1 MDAFHNVFH
10 VSQLRKCLSEQDVY
24 SPQIPADL
32 GTNLT
37 LETRPVRITGR
48 MEKATLRKVIPMV
61 KVIWE
66 SNGREETTW
75 ETEARMKAEFPKW
88 YEQYDVQA
96 QLDLDSRTHP
106 SLVGETCSI
115 PKPR

>member
-1 MDAFHNVFH
+1 
-10 VSQLRKCLSEQDVY
+10 
-24 SPQIPADL
+24 
-32 GTNLT
+32 
-37 LETRPVRITGR
+37 
-48 MEKATLRKVIPMV
+48 MEKATRRKVIPMV

-75 ETEARMKAEFPKW
+75 ETEAMMKAEFPKW

-96 QLDLDSRTHP
+96 QLDLDLRTNP

-115 PKPR
+115 PKPRKRHWARPWYEQTHQSSHVT